1 MPKLYDA
8 LAEWWPLLSAPF
20 EYEEE
25 AAVWRRCLEEA
36 GDAPATTLLELG
48 SGGGNNA
55 LYLKRHFEMTLVDL
69 SPGMMAHSRRLNPEC
84 AHHEGDMR
92 LFRLGRTFDRVFIH
106 DAVCYMSTPG
116 DLRLALETAFVH
128 LRPGGG
134 MVVVPDFVRETF
146 RPGTDHGGYDDGPR
160 GLRYLEWTWDPD
172 PSDHTYV
179 ADCAY
184 LLREAD
190 GSVRVEHDRHVEGL
204 FSRNEWLQVLDEVGF
219 EARAVTVDLGDDITL
234 EVFSARR
241 PASLPSW

>member
-20 EYEEE
+20 EYEVESKG
-25 AAVWRRCLEEA
+25 WRRCLVDA
-36 GDAPATTLLELG
+36 GDEPAQTLLELG

-55 LYLKRHFEMTLVDL
+55 SYLKRDFELTLVDL
-69 SPGMMAHSRRLNPEC
+69 SPGMLAHSRRLNPEC

-92 LFRLGRTFDRVFIH
+92 SVRLGATFDRVFIH
-106 DAVCYMSTPG
+106 DAICYMATLE
-116 DLRLALETAFVH
+116 DLHRTLETAFLH

-134 MVVVPDFVRETF
+134 MIVAPDFVRETF
-146 RPGTDHGGYDDGPR
+146 RPGTEHGGYDDGPR

-172 PSDHTYV
+172 PSDHTYI
-179 ADCAY
+179 ADYAF

-190 GSVRVEHDRHVEGL
+190 GRLRVEHDRHVEGL
-204 FSRNEWLQVLDEVGF
+204 FSRNEWRQVLDEAGF
-219 EARAVTVDLGDDITL
+219 EARTVVMNLEDDVTL

-241 PASLPSW
+241 PDALPSW

>member
-92 LFRLGRTFDRVFIH
+92 LVRLGRTFDRVFIH